1 MGPCRDVQLLRGIT
15 YLSLSR
21 SFMTSETQNCT
32 TVSQASLCTQLMLP
46 AAHQKAELKRS

>member
-21 SFMTSETQNCT
+21 SFMTSETQNRT
-32 TVSQASLCTQLMLP
+32 TVSQAPSCPQLMLP
-46 AAHQKAELKRS
+46 AAHQRAEMKPS

>member
-32 TVSQASLCTQLMLP
+32 IVSQAPLRPQLMLP
-46 AAHQKAELKRS
+46 TAHQKAGLKPS